1 MYKQQKKRKIL
12 CVFAHGKLKNARLPH
27 AAKSEMQD
35 LTRPSTHA
43 QPTTWALWEG
53 CFFFVGMNHLFIH
66 FISFH
71 FISIQFNS
79 IHSISF
85 IQLLSNYCTLR
96 LPPPQKLNSHRQCF
110 MSFDW
115 RMVDYRDMYIIYL
128 TINIAYTIPVYIYVY
143 IHIPVYIYTT

>member
-1 MYKQQKKRKIL
+1 MCFCTWKAEKR
-12 CVFAHGKLKNARLPH
+12 APATRGKVRNAGFN
-27 AAKSEMQD
+27 AAIYA
-35 LTRPSTHA
+35 RPA
-43 QPTTWALWEG
+43 NYLGPLG
-53 CFFFVGMNHLFIH
+53 GVFFFVGMNHLFIH

-128 TINIAYTIPVYIYVY
+128 TINIAYTIPVYIYMY
-143 IHIPVYIYTT
+143 ISIYLYTYTQHKYIKYDK